1 MLSEAKQPELETR
14 YRTFIINS
22 INQKVQPNMKRV
34 LIVYH
39 PLNNQASD
47 VSESVEQYLLDQ
59 GLQVIRG
66 KMDEDRIRSAVRAGN
81 QDFLI
86 ALGGDGTMLR
96 AGHLAAPY
104 QLPILGI
111 NLGRFGFLTE
121 IQRNE
126 WEEALERVLDGDY
139 WKEKR
144 MMIRAEHY
152 RNDQLLGKWD
162 ALNDAVISRGK
173 LIRPIQLEI
182 AINGRHLSTYVADA
196 VIASTA
202 TGSTAYA
209 MAAGGPIL
217 SPELRN
223 MVLVSVAPHLSIEQ
237 SLVLSEDV
245 QVSITSYTEHY
256 AVISIDGQEPVDL
269 LNGDRIEMT
278 ASDHTVNFI
287 RFQDPGYFYR
297 NLIPY
302 MDQNPIIKKKNVRR

>member
-1 MLSEAKQPELETR
+1 
-14 YRTFIINS
+14 
-22 INQKVQPNMKRV
+22 MKRV

-47 VSESVEQYLLDQ
+47 VSGSVEQYLVDQ
-59 GLQVIRG
+59 GLNVVRG
-66 KMDEDRIRSAVRAGN
+66 KMDEDRIQASARDDS
-81 QDFLI
+81 QDLLI

-121 IQRNE
+121 IQKDE
-126 WEEALERVLDGDY
+126 WEGALNRVLDGDY
-139 WKEKR
+139 WTEHR

-152 RNDQLLGKWD
+152 RDDQLLGKWD

-182 AINGRHLSTYVADA
+182 AINDRHLSTYVADA

-223 MVLVSVAPHLSIEQ
+223 IVLVSVAPHLSIEQ

-278 ASDHTVNFI
+278 ASDHTVKFI

-302 MDQNPIIKKKNVRR
+302 MDQNPIIKKKNVRS